1 MDFVG
6 GGESPF
12 LSVSQFAA
20 REGVT
25 RARVL
30 QLLAARRVAGAQ
42 RVGRQWAIPAG
53 TAIVR
58 RLPGRP
64 RSRRREP
71 AARLL
76 RELARKYV
84 WWLSPAEIA
93 ARPDLAITQTMELG
107 EFDDQRRLEASL
119 GRDGLARALRG
130 AGAGR
135 LSARSWAYWHYRL
148 GLAKPGRVPPLP
160 RRRLD

>member
-1 MDFVG
+1 MGMVDG
-6 GGESPF
+6 GKSPF

-30 QLLAARRVAGAQ
+30 QLLAARRVAGA
-42 RVGRQWAIPAG
+42 RRIGHQWVIPTDAAIE
-53 TAIVR
+53 R
-58 RLPGRP
+58 RPPGRP
-64 RSRRREP
+64 RARRREP
-71 AARLL
+71 TARLL

-84 WWLSPAEIA
+84 WWLSPAEVA
-93 ARPDLAITQTMELG
+93 ARPDLPITQTMELG
-107 EFDDQRRLEASL
+107 DFDDQRKLEASL
-119 GRDGLARALRG
+119 GRDGLAQALRG
-130 AGAGR
+130 AAAGR

-160 RRRLD
+160 RRRLE